1 MATKTSKL
9 HTTFTGDDKQFQRTA
24 GRIAKSGA
32 KMGAMAGQLKG
43 AFAAMGGAFVIKGI
57 VEQFDRIGKLAK
69 RFDMTAETMQRLG
82 HVAAIG
88 GADLE
93 TVGKAMKTLNS
104 SAADARAGL
113 ETYNREFKVLGINA
127 QEFFALNHE
136 ERWLA
141 ISDAVKNTTDRNA
154 AMASVTKLMGRA
166 GAEVFTILEQGGAV
180 TREVMDSITVASN
193 ATVKAMEEVNDKLTE
208 ISTQAKS
215 TFANVLVDAF
225 DVVEKKAAKVS
236 AGILILLNALGL
248 GDDLSARDIGT
259 GLAKELGLIAPPDDG
274 KAAEIPAWMPDS
286 ARDEKE
292 ALKDFGGMVDAMK
305 AQEKASRDMVP
316 ADLIAAAKTKQLVGE
331 LAAKEMTRQL
341 LEGVAPGHIAPGI
354 TERKEPSKSMTSGK
368 FSEFLQ
374 TAGLG
379 GTSYIRTTPAMVQL
393 QKQTK
398 LSEKMAKSLD
408 EFNASLDDLL
418 GNTVER

>member
-1 MATKTSKL
+1 
-9 HTTFTGDDKQFQRTA
+9 
-24 GRIAKSGA
+24 
-32 KMGAMAGQLKG
+32 MGAMAGKLKG

-113 ETYNREFKVLGINA
+113 ETYNREFKVLGIDA
-127 QEFFALNHE
+127 EEFFALNHE

-193 ATVKAMEEVNDKLTE
+193 ATVKAMEDVNDKLTE

-225 DVVEKKAAKVS
+225 DVVEKKAAEVS
-236 AGILILLNALGL
+236 AGLLYLQELLGI
-248 GDDLSARDIGT
+248 GEGLSAKDIGT
-259 GLAKELGLIAPPDDG
+259 AYAKEIGLLAPPDDG
-274 KAAEIPAWMPDS
+274 KAAEVQPWLKDS

-292 ALKDFGGMVDAMK
+292 AMRDFGGMVDAMN
-305 AQEKASRDMVP
+305 AQRQASRDMVP
-316 ADLIAAAKTKQLVGE
+316 GDLIDQAKMQQLVDE

-368 FSEFLQ
+368 FGEFLQ

-379 GTSYIRTTPAMVQL
+379 GTAYIRKTPAIVQL
-393 QKQTK
+393 EKQTK
-398 LSEKMAKSLD
+398 LSESMARSLD
-408 EFNASLDDLL
+408 EFNASLDDLVA
-418 GNTVER
+418 NTVER